1 MRRVLLMLGVFSVLV
16 GLPWFLETP
25 AMGVSSQIPG
35 DGPAYRF
42 EELTDGVHFAI
53 GTGAMVVMSNALVI
67 INDDH
72 VMLVDSSVTPAAAR
86 ALVAQIKAELTD
98 KPIRYVI
105 NTHYHLYANN

>member
-1 MRRVLLMLGVFSVLV
+1 MRRFLLMLGVFSVLV

-25 AMGVSSQIPG
+25 AMGGSSQIPG

-98 KPIRYVI
+98 KPIRLSLI
-105 NTHYHLYANN
+105 HI